1 MLVIYVEC
9 YLKAFLNVLRKAF
22 LLELKI
28 SYNDENTV
36 A

>member
-1 MLVIYVEC
+1 VLVIYVEC

-28 SYNDENTV
+28 RL
-36 A
+36 